1 MVIPVVTGAFG
12 TMSKRIHQYK
22 IKIDIPPE
30 IISIQKTAILGIAYT
45 LQRVLGIKK
54 VGWFQMS
61 SNNNNNNN
69 MITIIIIIIIII
81 ITTTIIIITNAWVN

>member
-1 MVIPVVTGAFG
+1 MVISVVTGAFR

-22 IKIDIPPE
+22 IKIDIPPA

-69 MITIIIIIIIII
+69 MITIIIIIIIA
-81 ITTTIIIITNAWVN
+81 TTTIIIIITNAWVN

>member
-1 MVIPVVTGAFG
+1 MTSAIKLQKKIDKYQGLITELQNVSNIKVVVIPVVTGAFG

-54 VGWFQMS
+54 VG
-61 SNNNNNNN
+61 
-69 MITIIIIIIIII
+69 
-81 ITTTIIIITNAWVN
+81 